1 MVAFRDELRS
11 IGVEP
16 EESPPSSEVLIEQ
29 FLAAGEVIRGSLAW
43 EFLAVLVCRS
53 KTPWSVLD
61 RRCLRPPL
69 EFRVGE
75 PGETIPHLGGIFDC
89 YGLPVL
95 ADDEAARFCDIGTA
109 GALFPKQVAQTDR
122 NVIEFIVGNGFPAV
136 GQGADIQVIL
146 KVFTDARQVE
156 PDFDTMRFQV
166 IGGPDAGKHQ

>member
-1 MVAFRDELRS
+1 MDGHAVTGQNIPAVV
-11 IGVEP
+11 IQ
-16 EESPPSSEVLIEQ
+16 ESRHKVHLD
-29 FLAAGEVIRGSLAW
+29 VRTVVRGM
-43 EFLAVLVCRS
+43 
-53 KTPWSVLD
+53 
-61 RRCLRPPL
+61 
-69 EFRVGE
+69 
-75 PGETIPHLGGIFDC
+75 
-89 YGLPVL
+89 L